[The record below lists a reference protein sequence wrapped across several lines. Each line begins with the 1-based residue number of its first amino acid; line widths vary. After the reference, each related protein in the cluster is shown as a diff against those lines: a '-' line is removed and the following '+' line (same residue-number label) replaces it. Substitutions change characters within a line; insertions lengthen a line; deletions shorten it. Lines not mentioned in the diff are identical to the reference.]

1 MTAIAQAAL
10 PPATADLVRS
20 AEVPAFRP
28 DAARLLAER
37 LGPGP
42 FALVLLFL
50 SPETDGQ
57 RLRAG
62 LAQAMPGVRIVGC
75 TTAGELSSKGY
86 DEGTI
91 VAVGLPAAHFAA
103 ETVLIPDLAALDA
116 QDLATGL
123 VRTRQALARR
133 ARGFVHEFAFLLVDG
148 LSVKEDELAA
158 ALAQGLGP
166 VPLFGGSAGDGTR
179 FRETLVLQG
188 GQFLSNAAV
197 LSLVRTDCPVRVFNL
212 DHLVPTERRMVVTEA
227 DPRRRIVRRINAE
240 PAAREYARILGKDP
254 EQLTP
259 FTFAAHPLVVRVG
272 GRHHVRAIQQVAE
285 NGDLVFFAAID
296 EGLVLTVAE
305 PSDMAEHLAGEL
317 AALCEDGPPAAILGC
332 DCILRRLEAEQ
343 KQMSGKLSELFRRF
357 NVRGFSTYGEQRGA
371 MHVNQTFTGIA
382 FYPPGGEGP
391 G

>member
-1 MTAIAQAAL
+1 MTAHAQAAL
-10 PPATADLVRS
+10 PPAVTDLIRS
-20 AEVPAFRP
+20 ADVPAFRP
-28 DAARLLAER
+28 DAGRLIAER

-50 SPETDGQ
+50 SPETDFS
-57 RLRAG
+57 RLRAS

-75 TTAGELSSKGY
+75 TTAGEISERGY

-91 VAVGLPAAHFAA
+91 VAVGLPTAHFAA
-103 ETVLIPDLAALDA
+103 ETVPIPDLDDFDP

-123 VRTRQALARR
+123 VRTRQSLARR
-133 ARGFVHEFAFLLVDG
+133 SRGFTHEFAFLLVDG

-179 FRETLVLQG
+179 FRETLILQG
-188 GQFLSNAAV
+188 GQLLKNAAV
-197 LSLVRTDCPVRVFNL
+197 LSLVRTDCPIRVFNL
-212 DHLVPTERRMVVTEA
+212 DHLVPTELRMVVTEA
-227 DPRRRIVRRINAE
+227 DPARRIVRQINAE

-254 EQLTP
+254 DQLTP

-305 PSDMAEHLAGEL
+305 PSDMADHLAGEL
-317 AALCEDGPPAAILGC
+317 AALCEPGAPEAILGC

-343 KQMSGKLSELFRRF
+343 KQMNGKLSELFRRF

-382 FYPPGGEGP
+382 FYPPGGGKAE
-391 G
+391 